1 MNITTESFRAVVE
14 DICLGLRSAFS
25 SVPLEE

>member
-14 DICLGLRSAFS
+14 DICLGLRPDFS
-25 SVPLEE
+25 SFCLEE